1 MFQSIP
7 ASQIVNVNPSVL
19 SSGGSPLSMNAVFL
33 SENANLPTGRA
44 VSFATADSVGEYF
57 GFTSA
62 EYQAAAVYFKGFDGS
77 TIKPGTLIFFAYNKA
92 AEGAFLLGASVKSLS
107 LNELKKING
116 TLSVIIDGSEKKA
129 ASLNLSGAKSFS
141 NAAELIGTAL
151 GSVTVT
157 FDSQLQAFKVASSTT
172 GTTSTIAFATG
183 TTADALGL
191 SENAGAS
198 ISQGSN
204 TTTPTETMQAVIGST
219 LNWAT
224 FTTIT
229 EPTLEEKLEFA
240 KWSNNQNQRF
250 LYVGWGKEATA
261 TQTGNTTSFGAK
273 LKESEYSGATAVY
286 GGLDKAAFLCGT
298 VASIDFTE
306 KQGRITL
313 KFKGQSGLT
322 ADVTDATIAKNLE
335 DNGYNYYGAWAT
347 ANDRFLF
354 LSPGQI
360 SGEWKWIDAYINQI
374 RLNSQLQLA
383 IITLLTTAKSVPYN
397 DIGIAL
403 QRAAC
408 NDPINEALNFG
419 SIQVGVSLSEQQKAI
434 INNYTGVDAA
444 SQVEAQGYYLYIGKA
459 TAQTR
464 GNRESF
470 PMKLFYTDGGS
481 LHSVNL
487 ASINV
492 Q

>member
-33 SENANLPTGRA
+33 SENANLPTGQA

-77 TIKPGTLIFFAYNKA
+77 TIKPGMLIFFAYNKA
-92 AEGAFLLGASVKSLS
+92 TEGAFLLGASVKSLS

-116 TLSVIIDGSEKKA
+116 TLSVIIDGSEKQA

-157 FDSQLQAFKVASSTT
+157 FDSQLQAFKIESSTT
-172 GTTSTIAFATG
+172 GTTSTITFATG
-183 TTADALGL
+183 TIADALGL
-191 SENAGAS
+191 SENTGAKL
-198 ISQGSN
+198 SQGSN

-261 TQTGNTTSFGAK
+261 TQTGDTTGFGAK
-273 LKESEYSGATAVY
+273 LKEAEYSGATAVY

-383 IITLLTTAKSVPYN
+383 IITLLITAKSVPYN
-397 DIGIAL
+397 GIGIAL

-419 SIQVGVSLSEQQKAI
+419 SIQVGVSLSERQKAI

-444 SQVEAQGYYLYIGKA
+444 SQVEAKGYYLYIGNA

-481 LHSVNL
+481 LHSVSL